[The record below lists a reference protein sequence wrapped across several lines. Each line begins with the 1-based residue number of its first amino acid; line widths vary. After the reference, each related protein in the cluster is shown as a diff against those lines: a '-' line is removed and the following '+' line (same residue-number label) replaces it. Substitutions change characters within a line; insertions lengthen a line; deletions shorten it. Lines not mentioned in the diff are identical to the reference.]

1 MATAD
6 PIFAAI
12 GAARRSLAMLRAL
25 GDASAPDK
33 EFDAASIAYDDL
45 VRELLR
51 TVPTTL
57 IGQLAYVRYIKD
69 CEDAGDN
76 VLTIVMDEEED
87 STDVMLATIVA
98 SLEQLAAGQELP

>member
-1 MATAD
+1 MDTD
-6 PIFAAI
+6 PIFSTI

-25 GDASAPDK
+25 GDGGAADK

-57 IGQLAYVRYIKD
+57 AGLLAYCRYIRD

-87 STDVMLATIVA
+87 ATDVMLATIVA
-98 SLEQLAAGQELP
+98 SLEQFLGSER